1 VRFINAMLAH
11 AWLALRLKH
20 DGSGLPANIPAAF
33 SLVVLYIALS
43 LTNASISGD
52 IKMGSFIAL
61 SFIAQFYVFC
71 LRDKL
76 IGLII
81 LIGIIVNLLSLF
93 ISVFAAPSE
102 TKQLLLT
109 AIEFVM
115 IFGALVNVIRSN
127 AKII

>member
-20 DGSGLPANIPAAF
+20 NGSGLPANMPAAF
-33 SLVVLYIALS
+33 LLVVLYIGLS

-52 IKMGSFIAL
+52 IKIGSFIAL

-81 LIGIIVNLLSLF
+81 LIGIIVNVLSLL
-93 ISVFAAPSE
+93 ISVFAGMSE

-109 AIEFVM
+109 MLEFVM